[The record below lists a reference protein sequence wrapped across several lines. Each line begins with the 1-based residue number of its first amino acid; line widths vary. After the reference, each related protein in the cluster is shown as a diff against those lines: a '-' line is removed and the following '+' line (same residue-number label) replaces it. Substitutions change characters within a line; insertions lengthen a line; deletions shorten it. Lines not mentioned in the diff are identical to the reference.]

1 MSTPANVTWLH
12 ANVTGNSHGVAI
24 QQVSCG
30 TGTHAIAGGGFAGG
44 SSSSTDTSG
53 NDAQG
58 VAPMIGSYLDY
69 DSGTDTTVF
78 TALFAVP
85 DGVAVRA
92 HVWAATA

>member
-12 ANVTGNSHGVAI
+12 TNVTGNEHGVAI
-24 QQVSCG
+24 QQVGGG
-30 TGTHAIAGGGFAGG
+30 TGTHAITGGGFAGG
-44 SSSSTDTSG
+44 ALSSTDQFG

-58 VAPMIGSYLDY
+58 VAPLIGSYLDH

-85 DGVAVRA
+85 YGVTVRA
-92 HVWAATA
+92 HVWALTA